1 MRFKTTV
8 PALLAEFIGT
18 YALVFFGCGAII
30 LSELENLSS
39 AVIPIIFGLTI
50 TIFVYLL
57 GRFSGAHFNPA
68 VTIGFLLNKEI
79 SIKDSVFYIGIQILG
94 GMLASQTHVALFGRM
109 HSFGVTTLSVDV
121 GQGFFLEAFC
131 TGLLMFVILQVTR
144 KENNI
149 YGIAIGGTVFISALL
164 IGELYRRFTKSCE
177 KYWTC
182 FSKWQDKGDLLLCVS
197 TSHRKL
203 NFIKTIYNQIFKK
216 LKIKI

>member
-39 AVIPIIFGLTI
+39 ALIPIIFGLTI

-109 HSFGVTTLSVDV
+109 HSFGVTTLSVDI

-164 IGELYRRFTKSCE
+164 IGEYTGGSLNPARSIGPALVSGNTREIYFYVLAPVIGSLISSKLFTTK
-177 KYWTC
+177 
-182 FSKWQDKGDLLLCVS
+182 FSKNPK
-197 TSHRKL
+197 
-203 NFIKTIYNQIFKK
+203 
-216 LKIKI
+216 

>member
-144 KENNI
+144 EENNI

-164 IGELYRRFTKSCE
+164 IGEYTGGSLNPARSIGPALVSGKTREIYFYVLAPVIGSLISSKLFTTK
-177 KYWTC
+177 
-182 FSKWQDKGDLLLCVS
+182 FSKNSK
-197 TSHRKL
+197 
-203 NFIKTIYNQIFKK
+203 
-216 LKIKI
+216 

>member
-8 PALLAEFIGT
+8 PAILAEFIGT

-144 KENNI
+144 EENNI

-164 IGELYRRFTKSCE
+164 IGEYTGGSLNPARSIGPALVSGNTREIYFYVLAPVIGSLISSKLFTTK
-177 KYWTC
+177 
-182 FSKWQDKGDLLLCVS
+182 FSKNSK
-197 TSHRKL
+197 
-203 NFIKTIYNQIFKK
+203 
-216 LKIKI
+216 

>member
-8 PALLAEFIGT
+8 PAILAEFIGT

-94 GMLASQTHVALFGRM
+94 GMLASRTHVALFGRM

-144 KENNI
+144 EENNI

-164 IGELYRRFTKSCE
+164 IGEYTGGSLNPARSIGPALVSGKTREIYFYVLAPVIGSLISSKLFTTK
-177 KYWTC
+177 
-182 FSKWQDKGDLLLCVS
+182 FSKNSK
-197 TSHRKL
+197 
-203 NFIKTIYNQIFKK
+203 
-216 LKIKI
+216 

>member
-8 PALLAEFIGT
+8 PAILAEFTGT

-109 HSFGVTTLSVDV
+109 HSFGVTTLSVDAS
-121 GQGFFLEAFC
+121 QGFFLEAFC
-131 TGLLMFVILQVTR
+131 TGLLMFVILLVTR

-164 IGELYRRFTKSCE
+164 IGNYTGGSFNPARSLGPALIS
-177 KYWTC
+177 
-182 FSKWQDKGDLLLCVS
+182 GDLEDILFYIFAPITGGIIS
-197 TSHRKL
+197 TKL
-203 NFIKTIYNQIFKK
+203 YISRINLKK
-216 LKIKI
+216 

>member
-8 PALLAEFIGT
+8 PAILAEFIGT

-109 HSFGVTTLSVDV
+109 HSFGVTTLSVDI

-144 KENNI
+144 EENNI

-164 IGELYRRFTKSCE
+164 IGEYTGGSLNPARSIGPALVSGKTREIYFYVLAPVIGSLISSKLFTTK
-177 KYWTC
+177 
-182 FSKWQDKGDLLLCVS
+182 FSKNSK
-197 TSHRKL
+197 
-203 NFIKTIYNQIFKK
+203 
-216 LKIKI
+216 

>member
-39 AVIPIIFGLTI
+39 ALIPIIFGLTI

-144 KENNI
+144 EENNI

-164 IGELYRRFTKSCE
+164 IGEYTGGSLNPARSIGPALVSGKTREIYFYVLAPVIGSLISSKLFTTK
-177 KYWTC
+177 
-182 FSKWQDKGDLLLCVS
+182 FSKNSK
-197 TSHRKL
+197 
-203 NFIKTIYNQIFKK
+203 
-216 LKIKI
+216 

>member
-8 PALLAEFIGT
+8 PAILAEFIGT

-149 YGIAIGGTVFISALL
+149 YGIAIGGTVCISALL
-164 IGELYRRFTKSCE
+164 IGEYTGGSLNPARSIGPALVSGNTREIYFYVLAPVIGSLISSKLFTTK
-177 KYWTC
+177 
-182 FSKWQDKGDLLLCVS
+182 FSKNSK
-197 TSHRKL
+197 
-203 NFIKTIYNQIFKK
+203 
-216 LKIKI
+216 

>member
-8 PALLAEFIGT
+8 PAILAEFIGT

-94 GMLASQTHVALFGRM
+94 GMLASRTHVALFGRM

-131 TGLLMFVILQVTR
+131 TGLLMFVILQLTR
-144 KENNI
+144 EENNI

-164 IGELYRRFTKSCE
+164 IGEYTGGSLNPARSIGPALVSGKTREIYFYVLAPVIGSLISSKLFTTK
-177 KYWTC
+177 
-182 FSKWQDKGDLLLCVS
+182 FSKNSK
-197 TSHRKL
+197 
-203 NFIKTIYNQIFKK
+203 
-216 LKIKI
+216 

>member
-131 TGLLMFVILQVTR
+131 TGLLMFVILLVTR

-164 IGELYRRFTKSCE
+164 IGDYTGASLNPARSLGPALISGDTKDILFYIIAPIMGSM
-177 KYWTC
+177 
-182 FSKWQDKGDLLLCVS
+182 VS
-197 TSHRKL
+197 TKL
-203 NFIKTIYNQIFKK
+203 YLTK
-216 LKIKI
+216 LKSN

>member
-8 PALLAEFIGT
+8 PAILAEFIGT

-79 SIKDSVFYIGIQILG
+79 SIKDSVFFIGIQILG

-144 KENNI
+144 EENNI

-164 IGELYRRFTKSCE
+164 IGEYTGGSLNPARSIGPALVSGKTREIYFYVLAPVIGSLISSKLFTTK
-177 KYWTC
+177 
-182 FSKWQDKGDLLLCVS
+182 FSKNSK
-197 TSHRKL
+197 
-203 NFIKTIYNQIFKK
+203 
-216 LKIKI
+216 

>member
-8 PALLAEFIGT
+8 PALLAEFTGT

-164 IGELYRRFTKSCE
+164 IGDYTGGSLNPARSIGPALVSGKTREIYFYVLAPVIGSLVSSKLFTTK
-177 KYWTC
+177 
-182 FSKWQDKGDLLLCVS
+182 FSKNSK
-197 TSHRKL
+197 
-203 NFIKTIYNQIFKK
+203 
-216 LKIKI
+216 

>member
-8 PALLAEFIGT
+8 PAILAEFIGT

-79 SIKDSVFYIGIQILG
+79 SIKDSVFFIGIQILG

-164 IGELYRRFTKSCE
+164 IGEYTGGSLNPARSIGPALVSGKTREIYFYVLAPVIGSLISSKLFTTK
-177 KYWTC
+177 
-182 FSKWQDKGDLLLCVS
+182 FSKNSK
-197 TSHRKL
+197 
-203 NFIKTIYNQIFKK
+203 
-216 LKIKI
+216 

>member
-8 PALLAEFIGT
+8 PAILAEFIGT

-39 AVIPIIFGLTI
+39 ALIPIIFGLTI

-94 GMLASQTHVALFGRM
+94 GMLASRTHVALFGRM
-109 HSFGVTTLSVDV
+109 HSFGVTTLSVDI

-144 KENNI
+144 EENNI

-164 IGELYRRFTKSCE
+164 IGEYTGGSLNPARSIGPALVSGKTREIYFYVLAPVIGSLISSKLFTTK
-177 KYWTC
+177 
-182 FSKWQDKGDLLLCVS
+182 FSKNSK
-197 TSHRKL
+197 
-203 NFIKTIYNQIFKK
+203 
-216 LKIKI
+216 

>member
-1 MRFKTTV
+1 MRFKATFPT
-8 PALLAEFIGT
+8 LLAEFIGT
-18 YALVFFGCGAII
+18 YALVLFGCGAII
-30 LSELENLSS
+30 LSELEKLAS
-39 AVIPIIFGLTI
+39 VLIPIIFGLTI

-94 GMLASQTHVALFGRM
+94 GMLASRTHVALFGRM
-109 HSFGVTTLSVDV
+109 HSFGVTTLSVDI

-144 KENNI
+144 EENNI

-164 IGELYRRFTKSCE
+164 IGEYTGGSLNPARSIGPALVSGKTREIYFYVLAPVIGSLISSKLFTTK
-177 KYWTC
+177 
-182 FSKWQDKGDLLLCVS
+182 FSKNSK
-197 TSHRKL
+197 
-203 NFIKTIYNQIFKK
+203 
-216 LKIKI
+216 

>member
-8 PALLAEFIGT
+8 PAILAEFIGT

-109 HSFGVTTLSVDV
+109 HSFGVTTLSVDA

-131 TGLLMFVILQVTR
+131 TGLLMFVILLVTR

-164 IGELYRRFTKSCE
+164 IGDYTGASLNPARSIGPALVSGKTREIYFYVLAPVIGSLISSKLFTTK
-177 KYWTC
+177 
-182 FSKWQDKGDLLLCVS
+182 FSKNSK
-197 TSHRKL
+197 
-203 NFIKTIYNQIFKK
+203 
-216 LKIKI
+216 